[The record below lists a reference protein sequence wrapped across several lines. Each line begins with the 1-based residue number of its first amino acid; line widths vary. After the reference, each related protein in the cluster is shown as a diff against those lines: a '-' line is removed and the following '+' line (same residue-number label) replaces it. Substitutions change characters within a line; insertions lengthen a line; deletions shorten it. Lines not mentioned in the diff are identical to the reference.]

1 MSLTG
6 AGVTPMLA
14 AVQCSLNE
22 DAPTGPRCLLL
33 PPSPHWPLPGFSDTR
48 MTPLPIVAQHL
59 LGAGRLPRECPP
71 VCGRGN
77 SGRIMSKDVA
87 GRCLTARMPSPN
99 GDSSLGQAASQPAVT
114 TAGLTPQRSSRMAG
128 C

>member
-1 MSLTG
+1 MSLTS
-6 AGVTPMLA
+6 AGVTAMLA

-48 MTPLPIVAQHL
+48 MTPPIVAQHL

-71 VCGRGN
+71 PP
-77 SGRIMSKDVA
+77 
-87 GRCLTARMPSPN
+87 PS
-99 GDSSLGQAASQPAVT
+99 LW
-114 TAGLTPQRSSRMAG
+114 
-128 C
+128 